1 MAKGKPGKQNMQNIY
16 VYQFG
21 VVGKY
26 NVKRDVVEFL
36 SFSCHSNFMFYPHE
50 ETYKTGF
57 FENIIRK
64 RIYTMWWRNKKKCLI
79 P

>member
-1 MAKGKPGKQNMQNIY
+1 MYKF
-16 VYQFG
+16 VL
-21 VVGKY
+21 VGKY

-57 FENIIRK
+57 LKTSLEKGFIQYGRGNK
-64 RIYTMWWRNKKKCLI
+64 RNALYHD
-79 P
+79 